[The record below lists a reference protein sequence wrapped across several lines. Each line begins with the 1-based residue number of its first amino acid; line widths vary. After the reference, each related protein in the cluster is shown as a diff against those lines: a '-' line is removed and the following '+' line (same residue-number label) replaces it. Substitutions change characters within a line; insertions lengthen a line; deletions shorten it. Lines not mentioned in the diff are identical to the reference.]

1 MTCVTMY
8 MCRLKSL
15 SNRCATCATP
25 QTGTDSAASP
35 LGVVRIRGCATLCH
49 PVPPCA
55 TRATLLTGVEEKEVL
70 TQGGTGWHRVAHSG
84 DPYHSQR

>member
-15 SNRCATCATP
+15 SNRCATCATL
-25 QTGTDSAASP
+25 QTGTDSKSSR
-35 LGVVRIRGCATLCH
+35 LGMVQIPRVCH

-55 TRATLLTGVEEKEVL
+55 TLCHLKIRTLELF
-70 TQGGTGWHRVAHSG
+70 WNVAI
-84 DPYHSQR
+84 